1 MRQLFFLLLAGL
13 IMACAT
19 DQSTP
24 SPSSSSNQAPSIRI
38 LSPSNGAS
46 ISGAGTRAEV
56 SISDDKAVTRLT
68 RQVNGGPEQDIAIQ
82 PTQSGNIIFW
92 IPLVSGSNTAV
103 IRVYDAEGLS
113 ASAALSLQV
122 GSSGGDT
129 GGGSGSSS
137 GNTTTPSYGGY
148 TLPSGPTYYVSPS
161 GSNANDGSRDRPWA
175 TLSFAVQK
183 LKPGDVLRVL
193 PGTYNETVQVNLSGT
208 PNQRITIASDTRWA
222 AKINAQGQLFGI
234 DVRSSY
240 VDIVGFE
247 VTNASN
253 TGIISWK
260 PNNRFLFNYVH
271 HINAQCDSNGGSG
284 VNMSPYADDGLL
296 LANLIHDIGN
306 LSQGFCTRIH
316 GVYAAAPRVVVQNN
330 ITFRTRGFGIDTWHA
345 VTAATITHNLSF
357 ANLYGGLKVGSGDN
371 TRGNKAENFLV
382 ANNIV
387 IDNPR
392 GIVEEF
398 NTGLNRFLNNLS
410 WNNGTSNNVNW
421 RLSTSTQQG
430 GLSTNPLLLN
440 YQPDGSGNYR
450 PAQNSPAID
459 YGVHQGLPPFDFLG
473 QPRIQGNA
481 PDLGPFEVR

>member
-1 MRQLFFLLLAGL
+1 MRQSFFLLLAGL
-13 IMACAT
+13 ITACAT
-19 DQSTP
+19 DQSAP
-24 SPSSSSNQAPSIRI
+24 SPSPSSNQAPSIRI

-46 ISGAGTRAEV
+46 ISGTGTRAEV

-68 RQVNGGPEQDIAIQ
+68 RQVNGNPEQDINIQ

-92 IPLVSGSNTAV
+92 IPLVSGSNTAI
-103 IRVYDAEGLS
+103 IRAYDAEGLNAS
-113 ASAALSLQV
+113 ASLTLIANTSGSGGGGG
-122 GSSGGDT
+122 GSSGEG
-129 GGGSGSSS
+129 
-137 GNTTTPSYGGY
+137 TTPSYGSY
-148 TLPSGPTYYVSPS
+148 TPPSGPTYYVSPS

-175 TLSFAVQK
+175 TLSYAVQQ
-183 LKPGDVLRVL
+183 LRPGYVLRVL
-193 PGTYNETVQVNLSGT
+193 PGTYNESVQVNVSGT
-208 PNQRITIASDTRWA
+208 ASQRITIISDTRWA

-234 DVRSSY
+234 DVRSSF

-253 TGIISWK
+253 TGIISWR
-260 PNNRFLFNYVH
+260 PHNRLLFNYVH

-284 VNMSPYADDGLL
+284 VNMSPYADEGLL
-296 LANLIHDIGN
+296 LGNLVHDIGN

-330 ITFRTRGFGIDTWHA
+330 IAFRARGFGIDTWHA

-371 TRGNKAENFLV
+371 TRGNRAENFLV

-421 RLSTSTQQG
+421 RLSTSTHQG
-430 GLSTNPLLLN
+430 SLSTNPLLLN
-440 YQPDGSGNYR
+440 YQPDGTGDYR
-450 PAQNSPAID
+450 PAQNSPVID
-459 YGVHQGLPPFDFLG
+459 YGIREGLPPFDFLG
-473 QPRIQGNA
+473 NPRVLGAA